1 MKNLL
6 IHFLEA
12 IIASSLLLS
21 CGQVMKRIVLLL
33 TLLAV
38 LSSCQKQY
46 RFKGESSKAVLTKS
60 QSEVLTGIGN
70 VSFDIGGRIFQEKGS
85 FVFSPA
91 SMAVVSGLLSAAA
104 DEQSQ
109 VELCEKF
116 GFEDGRQ
123 ESFNEFCASLLSLL
137 RGDSSVK
144 LLFSDALFYNSSINL
159 SDTYYRLAKEFYDAE
174 CISGNSI
181 QQSVNTWLRNVSEDG
196 NYSPVVGLPE
206 DTQIALMSYMGFKAE
221 WKTPFPKQGIFE
233 SVFQSNEG
241 KARDILMMHSLQT
254 LPYLEDDSFT
264 FIQVPYAGNDYYASF
279 ILPAKDKSIKDVFD
293 IISEIGWASI
303 ESRASNVL
311 VYMDL
316 PIFSVESE
324 TDFIPILKGIGINH
338 VFSSGADFSKIS
350 ADNIK
355 YELKDIRQNS
365 TISFSE
371 KGTEGT
377 SLSRAALTLVEDPLT
392 ESEQK
397 YSYFIAN
404 RPFLFVIGQ
413 KSTGALLYIG
423 AYC

>member
-1 MKNLL
+1 
-6 IHFLEA
+6 
-12 IIASSLLLS
+12 
-21 CGQVMKRIVLLL
+21 MKRIVLLL

-109 VELCEKF
+109 VELCEKL

-123 ESFNEFCASLLSLL
+123 ESFNEFCVSLLSLL
-137 RGDSSVK
+137 RSDTNVN
-144 LLFSDALFYNSSINL
+144 LRFSNALFYNSSINL
-159 SDTYYRLAKEFYDAE
+159 SDTYYRLAKEFYDAD
-174 CISGNSI
+174 CFSANSI
-181 QQSVNTWLRNVSEDG
+181 QQSVNTWLRNVSEDE
-196 NYSPVVGLPE
+196 NYSPVGDLPE
-206 DTQIALMSYMGFKAE
+206 DTQIAMMSYMGINAE
-221 WKTPFPKQGIFE
+221 LKTPFPKQGIFE
-233 SVFQSNEG
+233 SVCKSNEG

-264 FIQVPYAGNDYYASF
+264 FIRVPYAGNDYYASF

-293 IISEIGWASI
+293 IISKIGWASI

-316 PIFSVESE
+316 PVFSVESE
-324 TDFIPILKGIGINH
+324 TDFIPVLKGIGMNH
-338 VFSSGADFSKIS
+338 VFSSRADFSKIS

-392 ESEQK
+392 ESEQD

>member
-12 IIASSLLLS
+12 IIASSLLFS

-123 ESFNEFCASLLSLL
+123 ESFNEFCVSLLSLL

-144 LLFSDALFYNSSINL
+144 LLFSNALFYNSSINL
-159 SDTYYRLAKEFYDAE
+159 SDSYYRLAKEFYDAE
-174 CISGNSI
+174 CFSGNSI

-264 FIQVPYAGNDYYASF
+264 FVRVPYAGDDYYASF

-338 VFSSGADFSKIS
+338 VFSSRADFSKIS